1 MKFLL
6 NKTLDPSKVDQ
17 EINLATY
24 HILPMVFTEYP
35 CISFMILFLDEYYAY
50 DVIFLYNPNTCTY
63 RLLHPNRTL

>member
-24 HILPMVFTEYP
+24 LILPMVFTEYP
-35 CISFMILFLDEYYAY
+35 CISFMILFLDEY
-50 DVIFLYNPNTCTY
+50 
-63 RLLHPNRTL
+63 